1 MEQNNAN
8 SRHNNTRSVWCK
20 EEDLYRN
27 DSLKY
32 EKREV
37 ISLSL
42 FKASVFYSLVKR
54 LSLLIVDRKARLLLR
69 CRLPEY
75 QEGSPFSR
83 RSSFDLRVR
92 NSILRRSFF
101 DLDIVSYCTC
111 NSVIV
116 TVSCFICIHV
126 SLQILNLALIL
137 FVVTCLVSFS
147 RDRIHES
154 CVMPLDTPSLVAF
167 LDGLQYPTHSGWHLF
182 I

>member
-1 MEQNNAN
+1 MPNVDPEGKYSTEQNNAN
-8 SRHNNTRSVWCK
+8 SRHNNTLCACK

-75 QEGSPFSR
+75 
-83 RSSFDLRVR
+83 
-92 NSILRRSFF
+92 
-101 DLDIVSYCTC
+101 
-111 NSVIV
+111 
-116 TVSCFICIHV
+116 
-126 SLQILNLALIL
+126 
-137 FVVTCLVSFS
+137 
-147 RDRIHES
+147 
-154 CVMPLDTPSLVAF
+154 
-167 LDGLQYPTHSGWHLF
+167 
-182 I
+182 

>member
-1 MEQNNAN
+1 MPNVDPEGKYSTEQNNAN

-75 QEGSPFSR
+75 
-83 RSSFDLRVR
+83 
-92 NSILRRSFF
+92 
-101 DLDIVSYCTC
+101 
-111 NSVIV
+111 
-116 TVSCFICIHV
+116 
-126 SLQILNLALIL
+126 
-137 FVVTCLVSFS
+137 
-147 RDRIHES
+147 
-154 CVMPLDTPSLVAF
+154 
-167 LDGLQYPTHSGWHLF
+167 
-182 I
+182 